1 MLSEK
6 LNVNRVVSLFVYRE
20 ESGWKNIIHSFK
32 YGGNKPLGR
41 YFSNML
47 GQKITESGVFREVD
61 LIVPVPLHPLK
72 RWKRGF
78 NQAAVIADELSR
90 VMGGIE
96 VDNRVLKRKK
106 NTSSQTIKDREER
119 AESVNRAFC
128 LNRDYIEG
136 KHILLVDDVL
146 TTGAT
151 ISACGR
157 AILSVPE
164 TRLSVATLAY
174 VE

>member
-1 MLSEK
+1 M
-6 LNVNRVVSLFVYRE
+6 
-20 ESGWKNIIHSFK
+20 
-32 YGGNKPLGR
+32 GR
-41 YFSNML
+41 YLSTML
-47 GQKITESGVFREVD
+47 GQKMAESRLFGEID

-72 RWKRGF
+72 MWRRGF
-78 NQAAVIADELSR
+78 NQAAVIADEISKA
-90 VMGGIE
+90 MGGIE
-96 VDNRVLKRKK
+96 VDKRVLKRRR

-119 AESVNRAFC
+119 ADSVSKAFC

-151 ISACGR
+151 ISACGK
-157 AILSVPE
+157 AILSVSD